1 MKSLIGVKDI
11 LQKLSYAKQS
21 YLNALQTLK
30 ISTHSIESKVCQL
43 IKEIW
48 QENTQFNIQE
58 EKALFDQFSRY
69 ISFKGHL
76 AKIDNL
82 LLQNQLNN
90 ISYLFSFLKDMDKKI
105 VQCRILIKQKNIQ
118 STKMYHN
125 IINNH
130 QYNQGLIFDCL
141 FSRKDLRLNPYIIE
155 PFLAPILS
163 PSCKETIYIE
173 KNTNL
178 RICNARE
185 LLLLLLKDTILPK
198 TILNQASKNI
208 I

>member
-11 LQKLSYAKQS
+11 LQKLSYAKKS

-82 LLQNQLNN
+82 LLQNQLN
-90 ISYLFSFLKDMDKKI
+90 ISYCSVL
-105 VQCRILIKQKNIQ
+105 
-118 STKMYHN
+118 
-125 IINNH
+125 
-130 QYNQGLIFDCL
+130 
-141 FSRKDLRLNPYIIE
+141 
-155 PFLAPILS
+155 
-163 PSCKETIYIE
+163 
-173 KNTNL
+173 
-178 RICNARE
+178 
-185 LLLLLLKDTILPK
+185 
-198 TILNQASKNI
+198 
-208 I
+208 